1 MNRPLGRVLGWLDEY
16 LEYWLQFALYMY
28 FALIIVVEVA
38 RRYFFGGATTWGEE
52 TALYAF
58 VWMSYIA
65 MARGVKKRSHLSVD
79 LIRVKMNRSQLF
91 STFMLGDVCF
101 IILAT
106 TVIIYS
112 FPMLEM
118 NLRYGQE
125 MLGAELPMVLATASI
140 PVAWALVLGRIIQRM
155 LTTIAAFKRGDPIT
169 LSAEVSE

>member
-1 MNRPLGRVLGWLDEY
+1 MKQPLGRALKWLDEY

-28 FALIIVVEVA
+28 FALIIVVEVI
-38 RRYFFGGATTWGEE
+38 RRYFLGGATTWGEE

-65 MARGVKKRSHLSVD
+65 MARGVKKRAHLCVD
-79 LIRVKMNRSQLF
+79 LIRVRMNRTQLF
-91 STFMLGDVCF
+91 CSFMLGDVCF

-106 TVIIYS
+106 TVIYFS

-125 MLGAELPMVLATASI
+125 MLGVELPMILATASI
-140 PVAWALVLGRIIQRM
+140 PTAWALVLFRVIQRM
-155 LTTIAAFKRGDPIT
+155 LTTIAAFRRGDRIS